1 MDDDE
6 SMAEED
12 IQDFFSFLSLLKH
25 YLPRSTKKGDR
36 SGYEIEIR
44 SCQNNPTN
52 FKIDLFSFNEQNFNN
67 CFECNNKLINY
78 SVLLYTVFFKIQN
91 LNEIK
96 YVQNVCD
103 VLVRKFLK
111 SIPKEIK
118 NNFKFY
124 FRYVGNNIYIDFYLL
139 NQPFIKAFLDTGIN
153 LSEYDNFYLTL
164 YSSFIIDKLLN
175 ICELKELYYD
185 IFSFVFYGKTSRANI
200 DYLFECCQNVLK
212 NHKFNDQKNIELIIN
227 TLMCLF
233 NVSGALKK
241 FKLELDAK
249 KIINE
254 VLRITEIFDKEEMEN
269 RFEKLFYLKNDLK
282 DFGKELSKTLLS
294 QGLLRF
300 SQVINLDQF
309 SIYLG
314 FPKYK
319 NGIALIFN
327 IQGLTRFVSIFIN
340 YIFLFII
347 LEKSKYIKVY
357 S

>member
-1 MDDDE
+1 MV
-6 SMAEED
+6 
-12 IQDFFSFLSLLKH
+12 
-25 YLPRSTKKGDR
+25 
-36 SGYEIEIR
+36 
-44 SCQNNPTN
+44 
-52 FKIDLFSFNEQNFNN
+52 
-67 CFECNNKLINY
+67 NY

-111 SIPKEIK
+111 SIPKEIR

-139 NQPFIKAFLDTGIN
+139 NQPLIKAFLDTGIN

-164 YSSFIIDKLLN
+164 YSSFVVDKLLN

-212 NHKFNDQKNIELIIN
+212 NHKFNDQKNIEL
-227 TLMCLF
+227 
-233 NVSGALKK
+233 
-241 FKLELDAK
+241 ELDAK

-254 VLRITEIFDKEEMEN
+254 VLRITEIFEKEELEK
-269 RFEKLFYLKNDLK
+269 RLEKLFYLKNDLK
-282 DFGKELSKTLLS
+282 AFGKELSKTLLS

-309 SIYLG
+309 SIFLG

-327 IQGLTRFVSIFIN
+327 IQGLTRFVSTFIN

-347 LEKSKYIKVY
+347 LEKSKYI
-357 S
+357 